1 MPKTA
6 RKTTRRHSPKRAA
19 VLEAASEL
27 FLAHGFRGTSMD
39 RIAEAAKVSKRT
51 VYDHFPSKED
61 LFEAICQD
69 ILQQVE
75 QMPRHSYSA
84 GEPLDAQL
92 RAIGNAFAQT
102 ICDPKFMKLS
112 RVAISR
118 YLRSAEL
125 AADTN
130 RAYARLR
137 RDMIAFFKA
146 GKRDGR
152 LRIPNPERAAAQF
165 AGLIKELAYWPE
177 LMAGAEPLS
186 ARERQVVVKAAVDM
200 FLAHYR
206 A

>member
-1 MPKTA
+1 MPKT
-6 RKTTRRHSPKRAA
+6 RKTRRDSPKRAA
-19 VLEAASEL
+19 ILEAATEL

-39 RIAEAAKVSKRT
+39 RIAETAKVSKRT

-84 GEPLDAQL
+84 DEPLDVQL
-92 RAIGNAFAQT
+92 LAIGNAFAQT

-130 RAYARLR
+130 KAYARLR

-152 LRIPNPERAAAQF
+152 LRIPNPQRAAAQF

-186 ARERQVVVKAAVDM
+186 SRERRAVVKAAVDM
-200 FLAHYR
+200 FLAYYLV
-206 A
+206 